1 MNLNRIALT
10 VLLACAGCA
19 ASSPYRIPA
28 PATGQFPDEGLIT
41 QRAVLTALGRQFS
54 LNGYLTRSANGGQR
68 LVITENF
75 GSVLADV
82 LVKPDGTIHV
92 MRSSRALTPS
102 RIRHFVA
109 LDLQCIFGNAPRE
122 DCPGQRLS
130 DTHYLVER
138 SWYKLDLHI
147 VETRPGPQSPE
158 MFDESRK
165 PKAKP

>member
-1 MNLNRIALT
+1 MNLNRIALMA
-10 VLLACAGCA
+10 LLCGAGCA
-19 ASSPYRIPA
+19 TSSPSRLPA
-28 PATGQFPDEGLIT
+28 HAPGQFPDECLIT

-122 DCPGQRLS
+122 NCPGQRLS
-130 DTHYLVER
+130 DTHYVIER
-138 SWYKLDLHI
+138 TGYKLDLHI
-147 VETRPGPQSPE
+147 VEIRPGPQSPE

-165 PKAKP
+165 PNAKP